1 MKNKGVKFY
10 ICRSFYNRLFRFF
23 NLFSHPNYLI
33 MNFKNVKHILR
44 GRFGGILILYII
56 FIAISFISRSVLL
69 FMSFSEVSLSPLN
82 LAWSYLGGFF
92 MDTITFSYF
101 AIPFVLFMTF
111 VPDKVFNSSI
121 HKKFAYSI
129 YFITFYILLFNG
141 ISEFFFWEEFGV
153 RYNFI
158 AVDYL
163 IYTTEVLGNIKESY
177 PIPAIVTGLLIADA
191 LVTYLVVKSKYLT
204 LSLESKSTFKQRFV
218 SGISLL
224 AIPLISFFLI
234 SNTISD
240 ITKNHYNNELA
251 KNGIHSLFAAF
262 LNNEL
267 EYEKFYLTQNEESNF
282 KELHAMLK
290 SENSEY
296 INNGAFDIT
305 RKITCPGDEKRYN
318 VVFITV
324 ESLSAKFLSFKGGYS
339 TPYLNA
345 IADSSMLFTNLYA
358 IGTRTIYGLEATTL
372 GQPPKPGQSVIKRP
386 GNENMFS
393 MGQLFKQR
401 GYNLKFIYGGNGYFD
416 NMNYYFSHNGYEIVD
431 RKELADDEITFANT
445 WGVCD
450 QDILNRTLK
459 ECDKS
464 YAMGKPFL
472 NHIMT
477 TSNHRPFT
485 YPDGVIN
492 IPSHVSREGGVKY
505 CDYAI
510 GEFIRKAKTK
520 PWFRNTL
527 FVIVADHC
535 AGSAGKA
542 ELPFMEYQIPLI
554 IYNPNLIQPQKVSK
568 LCSQIDVAP
577 TLLGIMNW
585 TYNSKFFGKDILKM
599 APDEERAFI
608 SNYQKLGYIE
618 KNYLTVLS
626 PQQKVTCYAINPLTG
641 DMKSESIDKNLQDKA
656 ITYYQSAEY
665 LYKHKLDRW

>member
-1 MKNKGVKFY
+1 
-10 ICRSFYNRLFRFF
+10 
-23 NLFSHPNYLI
+23 
-33 MNFKNVKHILR
+33 MNFINVKIILK
-44 GRFGGILILYII
+44 GRFGGILILYIL
-56 FIAISFISRSVLL
+56 FTGISFISRSVLL
-69 FMSFSEVSLSPLN
+69 FMSLSEVSLNPLH
-82 LAWSYLGGFF
+82 LIWSYLGGFF
-92 MDTITFSYF
+92 MDTVAFSYF
-101 AIPFVLFMTF
+101 MIPFVLFLMF
-111 VPDKVFNSSI
+111 VPDRLFNSSI
-121 HKKFAYSI
+121 HKIFAYTA

-141 ISEFFFWEEFGV
+141 ISEYFFWEEFGV

-177 PIPAIVTGLLIADA
+177 PIPVIVTGLLIADA
-191 LVTYLVVKSKYLT
+191 FVTYLVVKSKYLS

-218 SGISLL
+218 PGISLL
-224 AIPLISFFLI
+224 ALPLVSFFLI
-234 SNTISD
+234 SNTTTE
-240 ITKNHYNNELA
+240 ITRNHYNNELA

-267 EYEKFYLTQNEESNF
+267 EYEKFYLTQNEEGNF
-282 KELHAMLK
+282 KELHTLLK
-290 SENSEY
+290 STNSEY

-305 RKITCPGDEKRYN
+305 RKITNQGDEKKYN
-318 VVFITV
+318 VVFITI
-324 ESLSAKFLSFKGGYS
+324 ESLSAKFLSFKGGES

-393 MGQLFKQR
+393 LGQLFKQR
-401 GYNLKFIYGGNGYFD
+401 GYNLKFIYGGYGYFD

-431 RKELADDEITFANT
+431 RNDLADDEITFANT

-450 QDILNRTLK
+450 QDLFNRTLK

-464 YAMGKPFL
+464 YSTGKPFL

-485 YPDGVIN
+485 YPDGVID

-510 GEFIRKAKTK
+510 GEFIRKAKSK
-520 PWFRNTL
+520 PWFKNTL

-554 IYNPNLIQPQKVSK
+554 VYNPYLIQPQKVDK

-577 TLLGIMNW
+577 TLLGVMKW

-599 APDEERAFI
+599 ASDEERAFI

-618 KNYLTVLS
+618 NNKLTVLS
-626 PQQKVTCYAINPLTG
+626 PQQKVTCYAIDPLTG

-665 LYKHKLDRW
+665 LYQHKLDKW